1 MASLEITML
10 SPLTILASASGAPG
24 CSTLIRMLKEVK
36 ERKISIVAVDMD
48 GDAIGR
54 FFADSFYQ
62 VPPASNEEYLDAM
75 LNIVEKEHVDIFYV
89 VSSAEILRIA
99 ENKSEFKKL
108 GCCVVASSPDSIRKA
123 SDKYTLYQTLQEST
137 DVPVP
142 EFYYPKTLDEFLKH
156 AEKLGYPEKRVCF
169 KPHRSKGSRG
179 FRILDADID
188 RRDLL
193 LNHKPESTF
202 MSLDEFAVIFRD
214 GDFPELIVME
224 FIEGDHFDAMC
235 LADEGVNLLT
245 TIKTREA
252 ARWGVIT
259 KGELVFKPGLSKI
272 CDKIVEAMGLSY
284 NFGLQF
290 IGDKIIEINTRPS
303 TFIYQDDLNEPYLAI
318 KLALKEISHDEIR
331 AYESKIRYGRRMV
344 RYMDQVF
351 WE

>member
-1 MASLEITML
+1 
-10 SPLTILASASGAPG
+10 
-24 CSTLIRMLKEVK
+24 MLKEVK
-36 ERKISIVAVDMD
+36 ERRIDIVAVDMD

-54 FFADSFYQ
+54 FLAGSFYQ
-62 VPPASNEEYLDAM
+62 VPPASHEEYLDAM
-75 LNIVEKEHVDIFYV
+75 LSIVEKEQVDVFYV

-99 ENKSEFKKL
+99 ENKDKFEKF
-108 GCCVVASSPDSIRKA
+108 GCRVVASSPESISKA
-123 SDKYTLYQTLQEST
+123 SDKYILYKTLKEST

-142 EFYYPKTLDEFLKH
+142 EFYYPKGLNEFLSY
-156 AEKLGYPEKRVCF
+156 AEALGYPERRVCF

-179 FRILDADID
+179 FRILDANMD

-193 LNHKPESTF
+193 LNHKPESTY
-202 MSLDEFAVIFRD
+202 MSLDEFSEIFSD

-224 FIEGDHFDAMC
+224 FVEGDHFDAMC
-235 LADEGVNLLT
+235 LADEGINLLT

-290 IGDKIIEINTRPS
+290 IGNKIIEINPRPS

-318 KLALKEISHDEIR
+318 KLALKEVNHDDIR
-331 AYESKIRYGRRMV
+331 AYQSRIRYGRRMV